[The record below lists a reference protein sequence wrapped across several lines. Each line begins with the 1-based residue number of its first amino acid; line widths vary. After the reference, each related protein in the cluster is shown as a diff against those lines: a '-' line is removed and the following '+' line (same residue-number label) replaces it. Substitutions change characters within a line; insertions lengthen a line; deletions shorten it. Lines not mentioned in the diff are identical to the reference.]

1 MKDKK
6 HEVLDEYV
14 GRLKKEALLK
24 AILSALGVGFASL
37 LVTALACWFTE
48 FGGYW
53 IFAVVFVVP
62 FAASLPLFYFF
73 LFYPSE
79 KYVAKR
85 LDRLGLDERI
95 LTMVEFEGQDSYI
108 MQRQRAD
115 AVATLRKCNS
125 KLVKFAVPA
134 TIIAL
139 ATVGIVAGTRMM
151 TVYGLAEA
159 GKIPSGKELVED
171 AMADKTEF
179 ELVYKVS
186 EEAGLLY
193 SPFCPEG
200 STEITMKVK
209 KGEDGEIV
217 MFRPAAGFV
226 FTRWADG
233 VKTTLR
239 RDTNVQGKIVATIG
253 FEDLEGGYGDD
264 NETDYNE
271 PKHIR
276 EGDGSDDGKNT
287 PPAPPQDGGESNP
300 NDDPNK
306 ALSQLQGW
314 VYDGKTDYGGPVFD
328 AAYADMLT
336 ELMSG
341 NYDSA
346 TRAYIEAYF
355 NAIKR

>member
-1 MKDKK
+1 MQDKK
-6 HEVLDEYV
+6 HEVLNEYV
-14 GRLKKEALLK
+14 SRLKKEALLK

-53 IFAVVFVVP
+53 IFAVVFIVP

-73 LFYPSE
+73 LYYPSE

-95 LTMVEFEGQDSYI
+95 LTMVEFGGQESYI

-115 AVATLRKCNS
+115 AVSALSKCNS
-125 KLVKFAVPA
+125 KLVKLAVSA
-134 TIIAL
+134 SIIAL
-139 ATVGIVAGTRMM
+139 AAVGVVAGTTMT

-159 GKIPSGKELVED
+159 GKLPSGKELVAD
-171 AMADKTEF
+171 ALADKTEF

-186 EEAGLLY
+186 GEAGLLY

-209 KGEDGEIV
+209 KGEDGEIIL
-217 MFRPAAGFV
+217 FKPAAGYV

-253 FEDLEGGYGDD
+253 FENFEGGYGDD
-264 NETDYNE
+264 NAEDF
-271 PKHIR
+271 
-276 EGDGSDDGKNT
+276 
-287 PPAPPQDGGESNP
+287 APPQHLGNSGNGGEGGPPMPPNSGSGEKDP
-300 NDDPNK
+300 NDDPNTS
-306 ALSQLQGW
+306 LSELMGW
-314 VYDGKTDYGGPVFD
+314 VFDGKTDYGGAVFE
-328 AAYADMLT
+328 AAYADMLA
-336 ELMSG
+336 EIMSG
-341 NYDSA
+341 NYDAA
-346 TRAYIEAYF
+346 TKALAEAYF